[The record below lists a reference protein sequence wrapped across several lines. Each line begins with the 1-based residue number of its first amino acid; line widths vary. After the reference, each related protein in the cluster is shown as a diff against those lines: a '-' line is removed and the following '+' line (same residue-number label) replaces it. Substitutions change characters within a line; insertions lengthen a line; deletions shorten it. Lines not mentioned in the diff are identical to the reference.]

1 MEADKALDAALKA
14 LRYPVARAYYKGKPV
29 STYFTY
35 QIIAGTPTAF
45 ADDDN
50 TAMESTW
57 RVDLYTKRNYT
68 ALLPKVIR
76 ALKDAGFYGVSIEA
90 EMFEADTGFYHVPL
104 EAKYLTMEE

>member
-1 MEADKALDAALKA
+1 MEADKALNAALKA
-14 LRYPVARAYYKGKPV
+14 LGHPVARAYYKGKPV

-35 QIIAGTPTAF
+35 QLIAGTPTAF
-45 ADDDN
+45 ADDDY

-76 ALKDAGFYGVSIEA
+76 ALKGADFYGVSIEA
-90 EMFEADTGFYHVPL
+90 EMYEQETGYYHVPI

>member
-14 LRYPVARAYYKGKPV
+14 LGYPVARAYYKGKPV

-35 QIIAGTPTAF
+35 QIIAGTPTAY

-50 TAMESTW
+50 TATESTW
-57 RVDLYTKRNYT
+57 RVDLYSKRNYT
-68 ALLPKVIR
+68 ALLSKVIR
-76 ALKDAGFYGVSIEA
+76 ALKNADFYGVSIEA
-90 EMFEADTGFYHVPL
+90 EIFEADTGFYHVPI